1 MSPFVYIFETLDNTS
16 KKGCSQFTPTEKQLS
31 CNFAFAFYILH
42 LDYPGFTQ
50 SAGKVVVK

>member
-1 MSPFVYIFETLDNTS
+1 MSPFFYIFETLDNTS

-50 SAGKVVVK
+50 SSGKVDPK